1 MDKHWTELMDLGLVH
16 FMAYPVIKD
25 DNPDLILET
34 AEAIARDEFFNVL
47 EVRRSEHPGVHE
59 KLRALADVSGLNL
72 GVGGQPGFL
81 LGKLSLNNLDDAG
94 RQAAIDEGKKSIDAA
109 YELGARM
116 MAVLSG
122 PDPGEAD
129 RPQAMDRLV
138 DSCVQLCTYAQEHAK
153 DYTVWVSFEQFDD
166 AIDKKCLIGPI
177 ERTVELARRVR
188 EHVPNF
194 GLCIDLSHM
203 PLLGEEPM
211 ASLSQAVEYL
221 IHVHAGNAIMSD
233 KNHAGY
239 GDMHPRFGHPAG
251 ENGVTELTEYLKALV
266 YVGYFESDVP
276 TRKPVFTFEVKPL
289 PGESSELVIAS
300 TKRTFL
306 DAWAALSG

>member
-47 EVRRSEHPGVHE
+47 EVRRSGHPGVHE
-59 KLRALADVSGLNL
+59 KLRALADMSGLNL

-94 RQAAIDEGKKSIDAA
+94 RQAAIEEGRKSIDAA

-129 RPQAMDRLV
+129 RAQAMDHLV
-138 DSCVQLCTYAQEHAK
+138 DSCVQLCTYAQERAK

-166 AIDKKCLIGPI
+166 TIDKKCLIGPTD
-177 ERTVELARRVR
+177 RTAELAQRVR
-188 EHVPNF
+188 EQVPNF
-194 GLCIDLSHM
+194 GLCVDLSHL
-203 PLLGEEPM
+203 PLLGEDPM
-211 ASLSQAVEYL
+211 TCLSQTSEYL

-233 KNHAGY
+233 PGHVGY
-239 GDMHPRFGHPAG
+239 GDLHPRFGHPAG
-251 ENGVTELTEYLKALV
+251 ENGVTELTEYLKALI

-300 TKRTFL
+300 TKRAFL

>member
-1 MDKHWTELMDLGLVH
+1 MDKHWTELMDLGIVH

-25 DNPDLILET
+25 DNPDLVLET

-47 EVRRSEHPGVHE
+47 EVRRSEHAGVHE
-59 KLRALADVSGLNL
+59 KLRTLADVSGLSL
-72 GVGGQPGFL
+72 GVGGQPGLL

-122 PDPGEAD
+122 PDPGERD
-129 RPQAMDRLV
+129 RPVAMDCLV
-138 DSCVQLCTYAQEHAK
+138 ESCVQLCRYAQDGAK

-166 AIDKKCLIGPI
+166 AVDKKCLIGPTD
-177 ERTVELARRVR
+177 RAVELAERVR
-188 EHVPNF
+188 EQVPNF
-194 GLCIDLSHM
+194 GLCVDLSHL
-203 PLLGEEPM
+203 PLLGEDPM
-211 ASLSQAVEYL
+211 TCLSQASEYL

-233 KNHAGY
+233 PDHIGY

-251 ENGVTELTEYLKALV
+251 ENGVTELAEYLKALI

-276 TRKPVFTFEVKPL
+276 TRKPVFTFEVTPL

>member
-1 MDKHWTELMDLGLVH
+1 MEKHWTELMDLGIVH

-25 DNPDLILET
+25 DDPDLILQT
-34 AEAIARDEFFNVL
+34 AEVIARDEFFNVL
-47 EVRRSEHPGVHE
+47 EVRRSQHPGLHE

-72 GVGGQPGFL
+72 GVGGQPGLL
-81 LGKLSLNNLDDAG
+81 LGKLSLNNPDAVG
-94 RQAAIDEGKKSIDAA
+94 RQAAVDECKQAIDAA

-122 PDPGEAD
+122 PDPGEAG
-129 RPQAMDRLV
+129 RAAEMDLLV
-138 DSCVQLCTYAQEHAK
+138 DSCVQLCTYAQEKAR

-166 AIDKKCLIGPI
+166 TVDKKCLIGPT
-177 ERTVELARRVR
+177 ERAVELAERVR
-188 EHVPNF
+188 GQVPNF
-194 GLCIDLSHM
+194 GLCVDLSHL
-203 PLLGEEPM
+203 PLLGEDPM
-211 ASLSQAVEYL
+211 TCLSQASEYL

-233 KNHAGY
+233 KEHVGY
-239 GDMHPRFGHPAG
+239 GDMHPRFAHPAG
-251 ENGVTELTEYLKALV
+251 ENGVTELAEYLKALI

-300 TKRTFL
+300 TKRAFL

>member
-1 MDKHWTELMDLGLVH
+1 MEKHWTELMDIGIVH

-25 DNPDLILET
+25 DDPELTLQT

-47 EVRRSEHPGVHE
+47 EVRRSEQPGVHE
-59 KLRALADVSGLNL
+59 KLRALAEVSGLNL
-72 GVGGQPGFL
+72 GVGGQPGLL
-81 LGKLSLNNLDDAG
+81 LGKLSLNNSDEAG
-94 RQAAIDEGKKSIDAA
+94 RKAAIEECKKAIDAA
-109 YELGARM
+109 YDLRARM

-122 PDPGEAD
+122 PDPGDERRA
-129 RPQAMDRLV
+129 AEMGLLV
-138 DSCVQLCTYAQEHAK
+138 DSCVQLCKYAQEQAQ

-166 AIDKKCLIGPI
+166 AIDKKCIIGPT
-177 ERTVELARRVR
+177 ERAVELAQRVR
-188 EHVPNF
+188 EQVPNF
-194 GLCIDLSHM
+194 GLCIDLSHL
-203 PLLGEEPM
+203 PLLSEDSM
-211 ASLSQAVEYL
+211 SCLSQASEYL

-233 KNHAGY
+233 QDHVGY

-251 ENGVTELTEYLKALV
+251 ENGVTELTEYLKALI

-289 PGESSELVIAS
+289 PGESSDLVIAN
-300 TKRTFL
+300 TKRAFL